1 MNLKMRK
8 DNKGRVLKTGE
19 SQRADGRYMYRYKD
33 PLTGK
38 RISIYDIDLAR
49 LREKEKD
56 VAKNI
61 DSHLITDTAVRKLTV
76 NDLFERYM
84 ATKDIRDKTK
94 HFYYAMWN
102 CRVRDTIGNIKVV
115 DFKTSHIR
123 IFFSNMAKEGLSHGT
138 IKKIYILIKPAFDL
152 AVEDGIIPKNP
163 VAGTLGDYGYKA
175 KEKVA
180 LTMKQQENLFA
191 FVAENSTYN
200 IYLPMLQI
208 MIGTCMRVGETI
220 GLKWSDVDLKNRE
233 VHVTGQLVYYKSD
246 NGYGFHESETKTGAG
261 VRTIP
266 MTQTVYEAF
275 LMQKEYNLMLGRCSK
290 VEIDGK
296 NNYVFNTKHGR
307 PIMPSAVNSFL
318 KNIVNAYNNQ
328 EMKKASDD
336 KREPELMPH
345 ISAHILRHTGCT
357 RLSECNINPK
367 VMQYILGHSD
377 IDVTM
382 NIYSHIVDMNQVKT
396 ELLKIDSFTNMGNDT
411 KFNLDA

>member
-1 MNLKMRK
+1 MRK
-8 DNKGRVLKTGE
+8 DNKGRNLKTGE

-38 RISIYDIDLAR
+38 RVSVYDTNLAK
-49 LREKEKD
+49 LRDKEKEI
-56 VAKNI
+56 AKKI
-61 DSHLITDTAVRKLTV
+61 DSHLLADTAVRKLTV

-94 HFYYAMWN
+94 RFYYDMWN

-152 AVEDGIIPKNP
+152 AVEDDIIPKNP
-163 VAGTLGDYGYKA
+163 VTGTLGDYGYKT

-180 LTMKQQENLFA
+180 LTVKQQENLLA
-191 FVAENSTYN
+191 FVAESPIYN

-233 VHVTGQLVYYKSD
+233 VHVRGQLVYYKSD
-246 NGYGFHESETKTGAG
+246 KGYGFHESETKTGAG

-275 LMQKEYNLMLGRCSK
+275 LMQKEYNLMLGRYTK
-290 VEIDGK
+290 VQIDG
-296 NNYVFNTKHGR
+296 NDNYVFNTKHGR

-318 KNIVNAYNNQ
+318 KNIVNTYN
-328 EMKKASDD
+328 EKEIKKASTD

-357 RLSECNINPK
+357 RMGECNINPK

-382 NIYSHIVDMNQVKT
+382 NVYNHIVEKNQIKDEISKMN
-396 ELLKIDSFTNMGNDT
+396 SFST
-411 KFNLDA
+411 